1 MSSPSA
7 PPSSSSG
14 SKVGRAA
21 LRTRNARQVA
31 LDEELGRVLRANRLL
46 AFVTPKNAAAERER
60 LVQAVTRGVVAKP
73 AWDAVAPPL
82 ADVQVESRRSV
93 ERMHELAAQ
102 LPGTPL
108 YQRRLT
114 ELDLDLQLLA
124 AVGSPRKVRPLA
136 RRRYGH
142 GGEPAFPHLPAGPT
156 LRELAERLLADTPP
170 DPEEKVVPPSG
181 QGSLAELARR
191 VARVLDLDIRV
202 RIEPHLVSGA
212 AAGERT
218 MFIAERLFGARE
230 ARRLV
235 VHEVLGHLV
244 AAFNGRTQ
252 PLGIFALGTG
262 GAYADQEGM
271 CITLEEEAGLL
282 DASRLRA
289 LAARVLT
296 TDWVHEGA
304 TFAES
309 ARALHE
315 DYGFSAERAVVL
327 SERAFRGGG
336 VARDLVYLRSWL
348 RVRHALRTAP
358 RTMDRLRLGKVSLD
372 DLPELE
378 WLARERWVDLG
389 PRYLPGLSLA
399 RSLASTGGGTS
410 LDTSPP
416 KRQTSLQRLDDT

>member
-1 MSSPSA
+1 M
-7 PPSSSSG
+7 
-14 SKVGRAA
+14 R
-21 LRTRNARQVA
+21 RM
-31 LDEELGRVLRANRLL
+31 
-46 AFVTPKNAAAERER
+46 AE
-60 LVQAVTRGVVAKP
+60 
-73 AWDAVAPPL
+73 D
-82 ADVQVESRRSV
+82 
-93 ERMHELAAQ
+93 
-102 LPGTPL
+102 LPGAGL
-108 YQRRLT
+108 YQRRLA
-114 ELDLDLQLLA
+114 ELDLDLQLLE
-124 AVGSPRKVRPLA
+124 AVGSPKKVRPIA
-136 RRRYGH
+136 RRRFGD
-142 GGEPAFPHLPAGPT
+142 GSEPAFPHLSGGPT
-156 LRELAERLLADTPP
+156 LRQLAERLLGDTPP
-170 DPEEKVVPPSG
+170 EPEEKVVPPSG
-181 QGSLAELARR
+181 RGGLTDLARR
-191 VARVLDLDIRV
+191 TARVLDLDIRV
-202 RIEPHLVSGA
+202 RVEAHLVSGA

-218 MFIAERLFGARE
+218 MFVANRLFGERE

-304 TFAES
+304 TFTES
-309 ARALHE
+309 ARALHQ
-315 DYGFSAERAVVL
+315 DHGFSPERAVVL

-336 VARDLVYLRSWL
+336 VARDIVYLRSWL

-358 RTMDRLRLGKVSLD
+358 RTMDRMRIGKVAIQ

-378 WLARERWVDLG
+378 WLARERWVDLA

-410 LDTSPP
+410 LETSPP
-416 KRQTSLQRLDDT
+416 SRQTSLQRLDDT